1 MMKGSEEFLAGEGLF
16 RNKKSAGMEHGRT
29 VSVMSGLLDD
39 DYSWLGQVRGDR
51 KVRE

>member
-1 MMKGSEEFLAGEGLF
+1 MEDSEEFVAGKGLL
-16 RNKKSAGMEHGRT
+16 RDTKSAGMEEERT

>member
-1 MMKGSEEFLAGEGLF
+1 MKGSEEFIAGEGL
-16 RNKKSAGMEHGRT
+16 SGLHGRT